1 MRWFILSETDLNWC
15 TMYHRY
21 CLLPQ
26 KPQTTDPN
34 YNPFELRIYHLT
46 RQIAKLKYSR
56 AISLSKWILNA
67 SQSGILRINSPS
79 AHNPFSTHKVWSRN
93 GGVGNRRLICC
104 DADTNYRATRDLGY
118 QDIPILMA
126 CRNFD
131 TFPPSD
137 RNLERTRVN

>member
-79 AHNPFSTHKVWSRN
+79 AHNPFSTHKVWSIEK
-93 GGVGNRRLICC
+93 RR
-104 DADTNYRATRDLGY
+104 RGKS
-118 QDIPILMA
+118 
-126 CRNFD
+126 
-131 TFPPSD
+131 PSD
-137 RNLERTRVN
+137 MLRCWYKLQSNEGFRISGYSNFNGMQKLRYLPSIRQKPWENSR